1 MGTRLLA
8 ISLGLR
14 VEYFSSD
21 FNTQNHPKNK
31 MAEVEQQNVIKQTE
45 TEEVTEKRE
54 SPRKA
59 KKVAEE
65 TEKVTEEVEKV
76 EAESTEKVEETNGKE
91 EAATNGDAESDEESD
106 EKEEETKEAEEKTDG
121 APVAVV
127 SPQKRVAEVEDPED
141 ESPLKKPKM
150 NEEEPVTAEEAAA

>member
-45 TEEVTEKRE
+45 TEEGTEKRE

-59 KKVAEE
+59 KKVALE

-106 EKEEETKEAEEKTDG
+106 EKEAEEKTDG

>member
-65 TEKVTEEVEKV
+65 TVEKVTEEVEKV
-76 EAESTEKVEETNGKE
+76 EAESTE
-91 EAATNGDAESDEESD
+91 
-106 EKEEETKEAEEKTDG
+106 EAEEKTDG

>member
-76 EAESTEKVEETNGKE
+76 EAESTEK
-91 EAATNGDAESDEESD
+91 D
-106 EKEEETKEAEEKTDG
+106 EETKEAEEKTDG

-127 SPQKRVAEVEDPED
+127 SPQRRVAEVEDPED